1 MSEIRDKHPSDET
14 LQAYLDDAVSPRERR
29 RIETH
34 VASCARCTE
43 EIASWSLLFE
53 DLGGLS
59 KHGPSPDFQARVMAG
74 VTIPEALPW
83 AARMKARLAAL
94 APARPEH
101 LGSELLQDL
110 ADGALTARQAARARA
125 HLDACDACAH
135 ELRGWTAVMSRVS
148 DLNRL
153 APREGFADRVMAG
166 LAVATTPAVVR
177 VPAWRRALAVGARF
191 MPKTRRAWAALAGA
205 SVTPAVT
212 FGLVLYT
219 VFSHPTLTPQALA
232 SFAFWQLTDFAVT
245 AWGVVVSGGLAVVR
259 LAGLDGLVQ
268 AVLDA
273 PVMVAGGVAVYAIA
287 SVIALRVLYKNLIAR
302 RSMRHRYASV
312 ASAS

>member
-1 MSEIRDKHPSDET
+1 MSEPRDKHPSDET
-14 LQAYLDDAVSPRERR
+14 LQAYLDDVVSPRERR

-43 EIASWSLLFE
+43 EIAGWSLLFE
-53 DLGGLS
+53 DLGALT

-74 VTIPEALPW
+74 VTLPEALPW
-83 AARMKARLAAL
+83 AARVKARFAAL
-94 APARPEH
+94 LPARPEH
-101 LGSELLQDL
+101 LGSDLLQDL
-110 ADGALTARQAARARA
+110 ADGALTGRQAARARA
-125 HLDACDACAH
+125 HLDACDVCAQ
-135 ELRGWTAVMSRVS
+135 EMRGWTAVMSRVS

-166 LAVATTPAVVR
+166 LAVATAPAVVR

-191 MPKTRRAWAALAGA
+191 VPKTRRAWAALAGA

-232 SFAFWQLTDFAVT
+232 SFVFWQLTELTVT
-245 AWGVVVSGGLAVVR
+245 AWGGLVSGGLALVR
-259 LAGLDGLVQ
+259 LAGLDGLLQ
-268 AVLDA
+268 TVLDA
-273 PVMVAGGVAVYAIA
+273 PVMVAGGVAIYALA
-287 SVIALRVLYKNLIAR
+287 SVLALRVLYKNLIAR
-302 RSMRHRYASV
+302 RSLGHRYASA